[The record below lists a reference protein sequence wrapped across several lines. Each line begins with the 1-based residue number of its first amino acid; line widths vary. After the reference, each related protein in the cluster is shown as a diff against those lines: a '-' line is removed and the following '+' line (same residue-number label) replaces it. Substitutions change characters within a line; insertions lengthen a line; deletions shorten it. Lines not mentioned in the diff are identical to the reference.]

1 MPFKHSQNIKA
12 DDYSL
17 VYVETS
23 TKSPI
28 NIIKPLSPDTVT
40 NISITDGN
48 LAVTVSG
55 NCNDQKRQVR
65 PSNITHM
72 KPCYSCSKHNCLIC
86 CV

>member
-1 MPFKHSQNIKA
+1 MPLKHSQNIKA

-40 NISITDGN
+40 NIS
-48 LAVTVSG
+48 VTLMV
-55 NCNDQKRQVR
+55 
-65 PSNITHM
+65 I
-72 KPCYSCSKHNCLIC
+72 
-86 CV
+86 